1 MKVLVQILIL
11 FSATVQAQITS
22 IIPNLKLLEQQVTV
36 ELNSSQDTLIIAA
49 DEGLSKVSIIQ
60 RINAERSIR
69 TTPLMPNNKNE
80 YHIALHA
87 YRIGAYTIEV
97 HYKPHIYPFKMFRIK
112 HIPYDMSLDPNIKS
126 YRAVYGVVS
135 GFSGHTVEI
144 KALTKKRMDELI
156 LKFETD
162 KYTNT
167 GLANWLKVYAI
178 YEDESEDLYYNLD

>member
-11 FSATVQAQITS
+11 FSVTAQAQITS
-22 IIPNLKLLEQQVTV
+22 IIPNLKLLEQHVTV
-36 ELNSSQDTLIIAA
+36 ELNSTQDTLIIAA

-60 RINAERSIR
+60 RLSADRSVR
-69 TTPLMPNNKNE
+69 TSPLNPYKLNE
-80 YHIALHA
+80 YRIALNA

-97 HYKPHIYPFKMFRIK
+97 HFKPHIYPFKMFRIK
-112 HIPYDMSLDPNIKS
+112 HIPYDMTLNPNIRS

-178 YEDESEDLYYNLD
+178 YDDESEDLYYNID

>member
-1 MKVLVQILIL
+1 M
-11 FSATVQAQITS
+11 T
-22 IIPNLKLLEQQVTV
+22 
-36 ELNSSQDTLIIAA
+36 LN
-49 DEGLSKVSIIQ
+49 
-60 RINAERSIR
+60 
-69 TTPLMPNNKNE
+69 
-80 YHIALHA
+80 
-87 YRIGAYTIEV
+87 
-97 HYKPHIYPFKMFRIK
+97 
-112 HIPYDMSLDPNIKS
+112 PNIRS

-178 YEDESEDLYYNLD
+178 YDDESEDLYYNID